1 MGRTREFVYAAEDRK
16 LCEPVVDSKISHHQW
31 SLDWFSVLI
40 DVSYIKQTE
49 LDVLIPAFI
58 HNTA

>member
-1 MGRTREFVYAAEDRK
+1 MYAAEDRK

-40 DVSYIKQTE
+40 DVSFIRQTE